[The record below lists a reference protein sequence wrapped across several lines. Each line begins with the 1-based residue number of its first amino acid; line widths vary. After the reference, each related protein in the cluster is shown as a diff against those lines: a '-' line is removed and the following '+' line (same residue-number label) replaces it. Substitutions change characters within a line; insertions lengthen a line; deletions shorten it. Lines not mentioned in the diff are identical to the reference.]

1 MESVELIGYI
11 SARGMHSQP
20 SCRALVK
27 GQYGQFIGL
36 IAGVSDGDSSGVQV
50 SVAPHTLQITV
61 TVAELQ
67 VEVGRQ
73 GQGHVARRA
82 LTWVHVRPRFGAPI
96 RTLI

>member
-1 MESVELIGYI
+1 
-11 SARGMHSQP
+11 MHSQP

-50 SVAPHTLQITV
+50 SVAPHTLQLTV

-67 VEVGRQ
+67 VEVGR
-73 GQGHVARRA
+73 QGHVARRA